1 MPTDVVRFASVVKPS
16 HQRAAVSRADLAVVV
31 ADFFNKGACLPALH
45 PCSSHGDPVD
55 RASLDR
61 DIAPDSLEALA
72 TENLTGAGYMIEVGA
87 VMGISVLIRPID
99 IFNEGRA
106 GHAQFGVFCEVPKK

>member
-1 MPTDVVRFASVVKPS
+1 MPSNVVGLATVLKPS
-16 HQRAAVSRADLAVVV
+16 NQRAVVPGADPAVVV
-31 ADFFNKGACLPALH
+31 ADLFNKGACLPAFH
-45 PCSSHGDPVD
+45 SCSGHGDPVD

-61 DIAPDSLEALA
+61 DVAPDSLEALA

-87 VMGISVLIRPID
+87 LVGIGVLVRPID

-106 GHAQFGVFCEVPKK
+106 GHAQFGVCGEAPD